1 MEQFESTISWQLTTY
16 LKPYHR
22 RVSSECSINQGELES
37 FPAFT
42 SSFVLISW
50 LFHWNHTPSWT
61 DHNIIDAQ
69 SLRSLAHPTQ
79 SKGRLKPPRRFM
91 YCLEQIGK
99 TSANYPSNADKLMTI
114 KLHFRRKTFDFPGCI
129 LFEKKQKK
137 LIRFLLFVYT
147 SEFTFSPKNNWW
159 GIPSVVRDFSICG
172 GGGCR
177 LNKSWLSIIEWNPC
191 PLLWLFVWH
200 AKKFSKIF
208 SHVYQ
213 LRNWC
218 SKNRL
223 LWKLTNVSCTAK

>member
-1 MEQFESTISWQLTTY
+1 MSSLQLKWNCFDNTPQKRRGKCYKRNASHKNDLTFVKHNLQIILVIQWVAKLDLLMEQFESTISWQLTTY

-22 RVSSECSINQGELES
+22 RVSSECSINQGEFES

-114 KLHFRRKTFDFPGCI
+114 KLHFRRKTFWFSR
-129 LFEKKQKK
+129 LYSLWNKAKET
-137 LIRFLLFVYT
+137 YT
-147 SEFTFSPKNNWW
+147 FFTFCLHIW
-159 GIPSVVRDFSICG
+159 IY
-172 GGGCR
+172 
-177 LNKSWLSIIEWNPC
+177 
-191 PLLWLFVWH
+191 
-200 AKKFSKIF
+200 IF
-208 SHVYQ
+208 PQ
-213 LRNWC
+213 
-218 SKNRL
+218 K
-223 LWKLTNVSCTAK
+223 